1 MSIVLETSRLQLRQ
15 ITTADAAFVYELVNT
30 PGWHR
35 FIGDRGV
42 NSLEKAERYI
52 EENYLPMYE
61 KHNFGAYVMIRKQ
74 DQLPIGSCGLYQRE
88 QFDHPDIGY
97 ALLPTFTRQGYAI
110 EAVRAVFDM
119 AVKTL
124 GFKTILAITTQD
136 NVASFRLLKKL
147 GMQPIDTFQFKEE
160 DEELF
165 LFSTQNQE

>member
-1 MSIVLETSRLQLRQ
+1 MSIVLETPRLQLRH
-15 ITTADAAFVYELVNT
+15 ITTADAGFIYELVNS

-42 NSLEKAERYI
+42 DSLELAERYI

-61 KHNFGAYVMIRKQ
+61 KHDFGAYIMIHKEEQ
-74 DQLPIGSCGLYQRE
+74 IPIGSCGLYQRE

-97 ALLPTFTRQGYAI
+97 ALLPSYTRQGYAI
-110 EAVRAVFDM
+110 EAAQAVFDM
-119 AVKTL
+119 AVNKL
-124 GFKTILAITTQD
+124 GFETILAITTQD
-136 NVASFRLLKKL
+136 NVASIRLLKKL

-165 LFSTQNQE
+165 LFSTQHQG